1 MLAKKYRLPIQEMIK
16 KNGKAIKWPFFLIK
30 IFQSRF
36 PYSRFGIIISK
47 KAAKSAVKRNK
58 LKRLIF
64 SVLNP
69 MENIGKDFLIIIS
82 PAMDKIEKEE
92 IIEQIKSAFKKL

>member
-1 MLAKKYRLPIQEMIK
+1 MLAKKYRLPIQEMFK

-30 IFQSRF
+30 IFQSQF

-47 KAAKSAVKRNK
+47 KVAKNAVQRNK
-58 LKRLIF
+58 IKRLIF
-64 SVLNP
+64 SVLSP
-69 MENIGKDFLIIIS
+69 KEKTEKDFLIIVS
-82 PAMDKIEKEE
+82 PAIAMAEKKE

>member
-1 MLAKKYRLPIQEMIK
+1 MLKKRYRLPIQEMIK
-16 KNGKAIKWPFFLIK
+16 KNGKTIRGPFFLIK
-30 IFQSRF
+30 IFQSQF

-47 KAAKSAVKRNK
+47 KATKDAVKRNK

-64 SVLNP
+64 SILNP
-69 MENIGKDFLIIIS
+69 VEKMEKDFLIIVS
-82 PAMDKIEKEE
+82 PAINKLEKKE

>member
-16 KNGKAIKWPFFLIK
+16 KNGKATKGPFFLIK
-30 IFQSRF
+30 IFQSQF

-47 KAAKSAVKRNK
+47 KVAKGAVKRNK

-64 SVLNP
+64 SILNP
-69 MENIGKDFLIIIS
+69 LEKIKKDFLIIVS
-82 PAMDKIEKEE
+82 PAISGLKEKE
-92 IIEQIKSAFKKL
+92 ITEQIKSVFKKL